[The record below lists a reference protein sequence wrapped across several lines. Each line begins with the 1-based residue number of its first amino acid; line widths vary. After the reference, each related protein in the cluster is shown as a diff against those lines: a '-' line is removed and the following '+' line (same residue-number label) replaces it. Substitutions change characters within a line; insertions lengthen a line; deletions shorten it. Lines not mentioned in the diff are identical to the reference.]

1 MCQARRLR
9 KALGGGMRQVGVLAA
24 AGLLALD
31 MAGRLGED
39 HRNARLLAGISMIS
53 YKNNPPQF
61 AAFVLNVISHLDVRS
76 NHSMQRILYLLY
88 R

>member
-1 MCQARRLR
+1 VCQARRLR
-9 KALGGGMRQVGVLAA
+9 KALGGGMRQVGVLGA

-31 MAGRLGED
+31 MVGRLGED
-39 HRNARLLAGISMIS
+39 HRNARLIS
-53 YKNNPPQF
+53 Y
-61 AAFVLNVISHLDVRS
+61 LDVRS

>member
-1 MCQARRLR
+1 VTLRAKSLRDFVCQARRLR

-39 HRNARLLAGISMIS
+39 HRNARLLAGISTIS
-53 YKNNPPQF
+53 YRTIPHN
-61 AAFVLNVISHLDVRS
+61 LLLLC
-76 NHSMQRILYLLY
+76 SML
-88 R
+88 

>member
-9 KALGGGMRQVGVLAA
+9 KALGGGMRQVGVLGA

-31 MAGRLGED
+31 MVGRLGED

-53 YKNNPPQF
+53 YRTIPHN
-61 AAFVLNVISHLDVRS
+61 LLLLC
-76 NHSMQRILYLLY
+76 SML
-88 R
+88 